1 MAKTESELKE
11 LMFALTHA
19 EDILALI
26 NYNRVKKYGIF
37 AEKVWSFQY
46 VEIENKK
53 DLEQFTEWQREH
65 HGIREGEE
73 YLLIFDIS
81 NSIPSL
87 LYVINVSADSVLCCM
102 HELFGLLMDKF

>member
-1 MAKTESELKE
+1 MAKTELELEE
-11 LMFALTHA
+11 LMFALTHV

-26 NYNRVKKYGIF
+26 NHNRVKEYGTF
-37 AEKVWSFQY
+37 AGKIWSFQY
-46 VEIENKK
+46 VEIKNKK
-53 DLEQFTEWQREH
+53 DLEQFTEWQRTY

-102 HELFGLLMDKF
+102 HELFGLLMEKY